1 MNACLPTAV
10 RPRSRPRLRALA
22 ALVALSC
29 IAAPG
34 RAADAATRSGDADA
48 KARAADPDAT
58 AGRDDA
64 SDDRTPR
71 VEVLAAV
78 GGGMVHRH
86 GVGAVDAVV
95 AAAGWGVRLAVVA
108 PIRFDRDGLR
118 RQDWDE
124 RTDFGRILGELSY
137 GRPGDPYFAS
147 IAPVRA
153 WHLGTGG
160 LVSGFRST
168 IDPDHW
174 RTGVVASLHW
184 QPAGVD
190 LFLDSVLDPQ
200 VLGARVAVRPLFWV
214 DGDGIAGRLELGFQA
229 VSDLFAPASA
239 DAARVDAVG
248 LPVHDRTAVV
258 AGGIDLRYPIVR
270 TAQVEVTPYASWSR
284 LQHADGAQVGLA
296 LQAAPLESF
305 AFGLLGEWRW
315 LDPGYVGAYFDA
327 AYMADRHAFG
337 TVPKLRALDT
347 LADARMG
354 MRLGL
359 SLAFPPYV
367 SAWALLDLDEAGDFS
382 TFGAG
387 LEVDAAGHGRL
398 SAALHTR
405 GFRTAA
411 GFVDPDRTLATVT
424 ASARLWKV
432 FEAFG
437 SYARDLEIVRDGPD
451 PGTWRPSDTF
461 LVGIRAGLGWTF
473 GDRGSGRDAKRPPD
487 ERRTP

>member
-1 MNACLPTAV
+1 MNARLPPAA
-10 RPRSRPRLRALA
+10 RPRPRPRLSALA

-29 IAAPG
+29 IALQG
-34 RAADAATRSGDADA
+34 RAAGAADRSGESAAADRSKASDAAD
-48 KARAADPDAT
+48 
-58 AGRDDA
+58 RDDA
-64 SDDRTPR
+64 ADDRTPR

-86 GVGAVDAVV
+86 WVGAVDAVV

-108 PIRFDRDGLR
+108 PIRFDRAGLR

-124 RTDFGRILGELSY
+124 RTDYGRILGELSY
-137 GRPGDPYFAS
+137 GRRGDPYFAS

-153 WHLGTGG
+153 WHLGTGA

-200 VLGARVAVRPLFWV
+200 VLGARAAVRPLFWV
-214 DGDGIAGRLELGFQA
+214 DGDGIAGRLELGFQV
-229 VSDLFAPASA
+229 VSDLFAPVST
-239 DAARVDAVG
+239 DAPRIDAVG
-248 LPVHDRTAVV
+248 LPVHDRDPVV
-258 AGGIDLRYPIVR
+258 AGGIDLRYPVVR
-270 TAQVEVTPYASWSR
+270 TAQVEVTPYVSWSR
-284 LQHADGAQVGLA
+284 LEDADGAQVGLA

-337 TVPKLRALDT
+337 AVPKWRALDALDT
-347 LADARMG
+347 ARMG

-359 SLAFPPYV
+359 SLAVPPYV

-405 GFRTAA
+405 GFGTAA
-411 GFVDPDRTLATVT
+411 RFVDPDRTLATVT

-437 SYARDLEIVRDGPD
+437 SYARDLEVVRDGPAL
-451 PGTWRPSDTF
+451 GTWRPSDTF
-461 LVGIRAGLGWTF
+461 LVGIRAGLGWSF
-473 GDRGSGRDAKRPPD
+473 GDRRRKTDDSAGGDRSSRP
-487 ERRTP
+487 